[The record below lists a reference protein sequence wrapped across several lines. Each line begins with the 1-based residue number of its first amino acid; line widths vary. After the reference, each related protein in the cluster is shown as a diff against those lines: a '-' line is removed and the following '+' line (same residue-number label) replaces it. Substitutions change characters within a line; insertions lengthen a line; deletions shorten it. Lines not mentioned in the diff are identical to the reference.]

1 MLAIGVAYAF
11 EMSGHEPQKDTQMNL
26 LDLLDSAGG
35 TQSLG
40 SLAGNLGLD
49 TSKTN
54 DLLGALTPA
63 LMGAMQKQTSSEGG
77 LSSLINALQ
86 KGNHQQYL
94 NNPDSLSAPET
105 VADGNKILGHLLGS
119 KDVSRNVAAQ
129 AAQSTGIDASLMG
142 EDFGVDDAL
151 DLAKKFF

>member
-1 MLAIGVAYAF
+1 
-11 EMSGHEPQKDTQMNL
+11 MNL

-35 TQSLG
+35 KQSLG

-77 LSSLINALQ
+77 LSSFVNALQ

-94 NNPDSLSAPET
+94 NNPDSLSAP
-105 VADGNKILGHLLGS
+105 
-119 KDVSRNVAAQ
+119 
-129 AAQSTGIDASLMG
+129 
-142 EDFGVDDAL
+142 
-151 DLAKKFF
+151 